1 MRCWVLDDAGFVT
14 GIAQSLGFV
23 CVNGAE
29 LHHGGLGDVVKEG
42 TTHCCALKN
51 EAGTLRFEETELNL
65 FGFAEGFS
73 GYPDADQ
80 VH

>member
-1 MRCWVLDDAGFVT
+1 M
-14 GIAQSLGFV
+14 
-23 CVNGAE
+23 
-29 LHHGGLGDVVKEG
+29 KEG

-51 EAGTLRFEETELNL
+51 EARNLKFEEAELNF
-65 FGFAEGFS
+65 FGFTEGFS